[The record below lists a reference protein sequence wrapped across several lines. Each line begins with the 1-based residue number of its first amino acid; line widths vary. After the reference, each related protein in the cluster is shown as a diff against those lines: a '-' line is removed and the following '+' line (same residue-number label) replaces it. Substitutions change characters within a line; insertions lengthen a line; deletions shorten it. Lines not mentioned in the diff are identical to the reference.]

1 MKSVTKRIVLIAS
14 LLVLGAAYSMAMRPS
29 VVVTVDLAKV
39 VDNLDQRGQASASLN
54 AIGEKYK
61 AQEENYRTR
70 VKEMEDTIE
79 PLLDLPET
87 PERRAMQEDLVALSF
102 EFQAWVRFAADKMD
116 VERSLLMRDLYRS
129 VKAAVKTMAEA
140 EGFDIVIVDDSQ
152 GELLTSDEARVSREA
167 QVRQQIA
174 ARRVL
179 YTAPSVDVTE
189 QLIVRMNNEFKAGP
203 VAAAKPGEAQ

>member
-1 MKSVTKRIVLIAS
+1 
-14 LLVLGAAYSMAMRPS
+14 
-29 VVVTVDLAKV
+29 
-39 VDNLDQRGQASASLN
+39 
-54 AIGEKYK
+54 
-61 AQEENYRTR
+61 
-70 VKEMEDTIE
+70 MEDTLT
-79 PLLDLPET
+79 PLMESPET
-87 PERRAMQEDLVALSF
+87 PERRAMQEDLAALSF

-140 EGFDIVIVDDSQ
+140 EGYDIVIVDDSQ

-179 YTAPSVDVTE
+179 YTAPTVDVTE